1 MLMHVE
7 FIDVCKYV
15 SSEKENKCFR
25 DIIGRNETPYT
36 AKLLSHKDPTS
47 FEAFLRKEDKSSIP
61 RNLFCST
68 IKTGMM
74 LMWHGA
80 IVD

>member
-1 MLMHVE
+1 MFANTLAA
-7 FIDVCKYV
+7 K
-15 SSEKENKCFR
+15 KENKCFR
-25 DIIGRNETPYT
+25 DIIGGNETPYT
-36 AKLLSHKDPTS
+36 AKLLAHKDPTS